1 MDIKYICLKKLYYF
15 GGINLKKIIGVV
27 LVLIMIVSTTISGA
41 DAVSVSLNESNVQT
55 VNEVNTEAEPD
66 TQSNELEETS
76 DFSQPADMTSQSA
89 VQSAGITLS
98 ESSVILGKGES
109 KQLDGI
115 ITGSYSG
122 DISWSVDSDTVVKL
136 KKNGDN
142 SVIITANRIG
152 TATIGATLSN
162 GSGATCRV
170 AVRNAPTSVKTYDSA
185 LTLGV
190 GETYIQGALTNKGSW
205 STDFIWTSSNEN
217 VAQVKKT
224 VENKAEIVAVGV
236 GETTVSVKTFNGKTA
251 KIKVKIK
258 SAPSAIAI
266 NSESFNL
273 GVGDSMQIFEFTNS
287 GSYAKEF
294 EWSSSDNNVAT
305 VEKLDKNKA
314 VVKAAGIGQAVIK
327 VKTYNGMEGECVV
340 TVKPA
345 PSSVSLNES
354 SLILGKGESVTI
366 YERTD
371 SGSWAQ
377 NMSWSSSNNNVVTVK
392 KISGSRAKISA
403 KNNGSAFVK
412 IQTYNGKTAACRVTV
427 KSAPTSVSLTQPSLT
442 LGVGESYIVAERTN
456 SGTYANA
463 ANLKWSSSNN
473 DVVSVE
479 KLEKNIAK
487 IVAKATGTAKITVK
501 LYNGKTASCNITV
514 KKEPTVVKIKP
525 GNIEVSLGNSAKIY
539 EVTNQNSYAK
549 NFTWHSSDTSIATVT
564 KLTNNYALVTGKRI
578 GKATITVTLYNGKS
592 SSCEVTVTKAKIYL
606 SPSDQN
612 ANTYVTGNTNEMEQ
626 CYKIACYTKEA
637 LERNGFSVKMP
648 SKKGQLMKD
657 NVKESNTWGAD
668 LHIPIH
674 TNGAYGKTLG
684 TMVMVYQKKGESYKA
699 AKSILDSLGPITPG
713 TDFAIV
719 ERPGLY
725 ELNSTEKSAVYIE
738 VEFHDN
744 VTGAKWIINN
754 SKEAGEAI
762 AKGVCDYYKVDFV
775 APCEDIA
782 DNLT

>member
-1 MDIKYICLKKLYYF
+1 M
-15 GGINLKKIIGVV
+15 KKIFGVV
-27 LVLIMIVSTTISGA
+27 LVLILIVSTTISGA
-41 DAVSVSLNESNVQT
+41 EAVSVSLNENSVQT

-66 TQSNELEETS
+66 TQSNELKEAS

-98 ESSVILGKGES
+98 ESYIILGKGES

-115 ITGSYSG
+115 ITGSCSG
-122 DISWSVDSDTVVKL
+122 NITWSVDSDNVVKL

-142 SVIITANRIG
+142 SVIITANGIG
-152 TATIGATLSN
+152 TATVGATLSN
-162 GSGATCRV
+162 GSGATCHI
-170 AVRNAPTSVKTYDSA
+170 AVMNAPASVKTYDSA

-190 GETYIQGALTNKGSW
+190 GETYIQGALTNKNSW

-224 VENKAEIVAVGV
+224 VANKAEIVAVGV

-251 KIKVKIK
+251 KISVKIK
-258 SAPSAIAI
+258 SAPSAVAI

-273 GVGDSMQIFEFTNS
+273 GVGDSMQILEFTNS
-287 GSYAKEF
+287 GSYAKAF

-314 VVKAAGIGQAVIK
+314 VVKALRVGQAVIK
-327 VKTYNGMEGECVV
+327 VKTYNGMEDECVV
-340 TVKPA
+340 TVYNA
-345 PSSVSLNES
+345 PSEVSLSES

-377 NMSWSSSNNNVVTVK
+377 NMSWSSSDNNVVTVTK
-392 KISGSRAKISA
+392 LSGSRAKISA
-403 KNNGSAFVK
+403 KNNGSAIVK
-412 IQTYNGKTAACRVTV
+412 IQTYNGKTASCRVDV
-427 KSAPTSVSLTQPSLT
+427 KSAPTSVSLTQPSLN
-442 LGVGESYIVAERTN
+442 LGVGENYIIAEKTN
-456 SGTYANA
+456 GGTYANA
-463 ANLKWSSSNN
+463 DNLKWSSSNN

-479 KLEKNIAK
+479 KLEKNKAK
-487 IVAKATGTAKITVK
+487 IVAKATGTARITVK

-514 KKEPTVVKIKP
+514 KKEPTAVKIKP
-525 GNIEVSLGNSAKIY
+525 GNIEVSFGSNAKIY
-539 EVTNQNSYAK
+539 EVTNQNSYAN

-612 ANTYVTGNTNEMEQ
+612 SNTYVTGNTNEMEQ
-626 CYKIACYTKEA
+626 CYKIACYAKEA

-648 SKKGQLMKD
+648 SKKGQLMKE
-657 NVKESNTWGAD
+657 NVRESNTWGAD

-674 TNGAYGKTLG
+674 TNGAYGNTLG

-699 AKSILDSLGPITPG
+699 ANFILDSLGPITPG
-713 TDFAIV
+713 KDFAIT
-719 ERPGLY
+719 ERPDLY
-725 ELNSTEKSAVYIE
+725 ELNSTDNSAVYIE

-754 SKEAGEAI
+754 SKKAGEAI
-762 AKGVCDYYKVDFV
+762 AKGICDYYKVDFV
-775 APCEDIA
+775 
-782 DNLT
+782 